1 MSGLDLLRGGYYV
14 NRSWKAM
21 ASSIDAL
28 LLGKLGLSAEQQE
41 LVRAK
46 MLLGLPCTFCFLF
59 EGETDL
65 QYHHTG
71 ECHPN
76 PHQSV
81 IAHPKPYP

>member
-1 MSGLDLLRGGYYV
+1 
-14 NRSWKAM
+14 M

-71 ECHPN
+71 ECHPIHTSLSLLTLN
-76 PHQSV
+76 PTREPPNQPHS
-81 IAHPKPYP
+81 IL